1 LNKIQIFND
10 IFFSSG
16 YFIKKEGVCSGSS
29 EQTVERRFEV
39 TRSEKGRTPIEI
51 RSGEISFLY
60 PIEI

>member
-1 LNKIQIFND
+1 MIFLGH
-10 IFFSSG
+10 FV
-16 YFIKKEGVCSGSS
+16 KKEGICSGSS